1 MTSFTQCQAY
11 IRCVSAVNGNWLDPL
26 LARLKQADVAR
37 LSHDPRA
44 VAADPD
50 RVVRRLS
57 RAP

>member
-1 MTSFTQCQAY
+1 
-11 IRCVSAVNGNWLDPL
+11 VSAVNGNWLDPL

-44 VAADPD
+44 AAADPD

-57 RAP
+57 RTPW